1 MTQDGIGKSF
11 MRLLVEDALS
21 ARERRMANDTA
32 LHRREEIRAT
42 FAAIEGI
49 TWIYREDVRHTARM
63 MGVLTPFAD
72 LALRERTFAVTDKGD
87 IVEQV
92 RFVTLPTIIRLT
104 TKQARLVAPSIHL
117 DLTQPGWSQLRRSIE
132 VRNRVTHPKT
142 SADFAIDDAD
152 LSAAEA
158 GLLWLMKL
166 VDHAAMA
173 IHAAQR
179 EYNDIARNVI
189 ADLVAGDEQT
199 WQDYR
204 DVSSSEDDG

>member
-1 MTQDGIGKSF
+1 MADDGIGKSF
-11 MRLLVEDALS
+11 MRLLVEDALA
-21 ARERRMANDTA
+21 ARERRMASDTA

-49 TWIYREDVRHTARM
+49 TWIYREHVRDAARV

-104 TKQARLVAPSIHL
+104 TKQARLVAPSIEL
-117 DLTQPGWSQLRRSIE
+117 DLSQPGWSQLRQSIE
-132 VRNRVTHPKT
+132 ARNRVTHPKT
-142 SADFAIDDAD
+142 SDDFAIDDAD
-152 LSAAEA
+152 LNAAEA

-166 VDHAAMA
+166 VDRATIA
-173 IHAAQR
+173 IQAAQR
-179 EYNDIARNVI
+179 EYNRIAREVI
-189 ADLVAGDEQT
+189 ADLAAGDDQT
-199 WQDYR
+199 WHAYRQASSIEQD
-204 DVSSSEDDG
+204 D